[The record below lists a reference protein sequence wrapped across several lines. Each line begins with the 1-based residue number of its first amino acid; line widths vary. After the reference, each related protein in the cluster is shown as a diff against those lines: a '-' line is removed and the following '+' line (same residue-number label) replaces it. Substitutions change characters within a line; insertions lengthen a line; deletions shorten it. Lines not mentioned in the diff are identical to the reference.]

1 MQFANIP
8 GNEKEK
14 SALLYQAREG
24 RVSHAQLF
32 LGPEG
37 SAKFAL
43 AWAFAK
49 YLLCE
54 NPQSNDACGTCPACH
69 KVGKLVHP
77 DLHFVFP
84 VVLSADK
91 DDKVKSSDDRL
102 IQWNDFVLKN
112 PYFSLNMW
120 QEFTESLGKEPVIGV
135 EESRSILQKLSLKSY
150 SGKYKLM
157 VVWLPEKMN
166 QAAANKLLKMLEEPP
181 EETLFLLLC
190 DSMEN
195 ILPTII
201 SRTQMLKISPFTS
214 DEIAGYLESHFSADP
229 SVSYSIA
236 GLAQGSM
243 VEAIQMITGDE
254 NQHVYFDL
262 FVKMMRT
269 AYAANGLDLMSV
281 SEEIASL
288 NKEQQKNFLRYGLHL
303 FRESILLNYMKGE
316 LVNLRNEERAFLDKF
331 ARFINNQNI
340 VALNEEFNK
349 AHYHLERNA
358 NAKVLFTDLLIKLTK
373 LIRKGV

>member
-14 SALLYQAREG
+14 NALLYQAREG

-190 DSMEN
+190 DNMEN

>member
-1 MQFANIP
+1 
-8 GNEKEK
+8 
-14 SALLYQAREG
+14 
-24 RVSHAQLF
+24 
-32 LGPEG
+32 
-37 SAKFAL
+37 
-43 AWAFAK
+43 
-49 YLLCE
+49 
-54 NPQSNDACGTCPACH
+54 
-69 KVGKLVHP
+69 
-77 DLHFVFP
+77 
-84 VVLSADK
+84 
-91 DDKVKSSDDRL
+91 
-102 IQWNDFVLKN
+102 
-112 PYFSLNMW
+112 
-120 QEFTESLGKEPVIGV
+120 
-135 EESRSILQKLSLKSY
+135 
-150 SGKYKLM
+150 M

-190 DSMEN
+190 DNMEN

>member
-190 DSMEN
+190 DNMEN